1 MVVQMN
7 KSVGITGNDEHLLA
21 RLRRQASPDLIAAGL
36 LLLGTVVAL
45 IWANS
50 PVGDTYAA
58 FWHTEFAVRLGG
70 VELSLSLHQWVNDGL
85 MAFFFFIVGL
95 EVKRELVLGEL
106 ADRRRAMVPIVAA
119 IMGLIVPALLYVLIN
134 HGGGAASAWGMV
146 ISTDTAFL
154 LGVIAL
160 LGRACPL
167 QLRVFLLA
175 LAVVDDIGALA
186 VIAIFYTDNL
196 HFGFLALAATGVGLM
211 FALRW
216 LRVWRGPAYLVLAV
230 ASWVM
235 LYMSGVHGTLLG
247 VVIALITPAYRVR
260 RDEVAEVGRLTRA
273 YLQHPH
279 PSKAHAARLS
289 IERSVPVGERLQALW
304 RPWTDYVIVP
314 LFALANAGV
323 VLSVASLGA
332 AAASPVTLG
341 AIAGLVL
348 GKPVGILLGCAL
360 AAGLKLGDLP
370 PGVTRLQLAGGAV
383 LTGIGF
389 TISLLIVDLSALDRE
404 LGDQARVGILAA
416 SLLSA
421 LAGFALLRLA
431 AHRVPK
437 AQARSFELQP
447 PVDAARDH
455 IRGPADAPLTL
466 VGFGDFDAPF
476 QGWGMLSDL
485 RERFGDRLRYV
496 YRHVPRPDREHAFLA
511 AEAAEAAGA
520 QGRFWEMH
528 DWLYQQGR
536 LSAPDLIDHA
546 AALGLDVTRF
556 AKELGSG
563 QYRQRVEED
572 LASADASGVDDSH
585 TFFVNGLRHTG
596 AHDAD
601 SLAAALLATSE
612 ADVAYSPI
620 EEESASV
627 FARSKAWNPREEM
640 PNLPEDL
647 AESPDH
653 GGDSPRLTD
662 AQLARIAAV
671 GDRLRVA
678 RGDVLYEPGD
688 EQDAFHVVVS
698 GAVAAIG
705 YAGAAQRRVLRVHGD
720 RRFLGALDL
729 LRNQR
734 VTRTAVVI
742 RPGEVLRVPLDRLR
756 ALLAGDAELR
766 DLVTRAFLLRE
777 VIGRRLAT
785 DLCVF
790 TFPDDPRSRRL
801 QEWATD
807 HGLRAQL
814 SDAHF
819 EDAQQALARLGLS
832 VDDLP
837 VVLMPDGTL
846 LRAAEPADVERA
858 YFGRPD
864 NDASQSRAQTKS
876 ATTPRAP

>member
-1 MVVQMN
+1 MN
-7 KSVGITGNDEHLLA
+7 RSASITGNDKHLLA
-21 RLRRQASPDLIAAGL
+21 RLHRHSSPELIAAAL

-50 PVGDTYAA
+50 PVGATYAS
-58 FWHTEFAVRLGG
+58 FWHSEFAVRVGG
-70 VELSLSLHQWVNDGL
+70 AELSLSLHHWVNDGL

-95 EVKRELVLGEL
+95 EVKRELVIGEL
-106 ADRRRAMVPIVAA
+106 ADRRRAMVPILAA
-119 IMGLIVPALLYVLIN
+119 VMGLIVPALLYVLIN
-134 HGGGAASAWGMV
+134 RGGQAASAWGMV

-154 LGVIAL
+154 LGLIAL
-160 LGRACPL
+160 LGRACPI

-175 LAVVDDIGALA
+175 LAVVDDIGALS
-186 VIAIFYTDNL
+186 VIAIFYTADL

-216 LRVWRGPAYLVLAV
+216 LNVWRGPAYLVLAV
-230 ASWVM
+230 AAWIM
-235 LYMSGVHGTLLG
+235 LYKSGVHGTLLG
-247 VVIALITPAYRVR
+247 VIIALVTPAYRVR

-279 PSKAHAARLS
+279 PTRALAARLS
-289 IERSVPVGERLQALW
+289 IERSVPAGERLQMLW

-323 VLSVASLGA
+323 VLSADPLGA
-332 AAASPVTLG
+332 AASSPVTLG

-348 GKPVGILLGCAL
+348 GKPVGILLGCTL
-360 AAGLKLGDLP
+360 AVSLKLGDLP
-370 PGVTRLQLAGGAV
+370 PGVTRLQLAGGAM

-389 TISLLIVDLSALDRE
+389 TISLLIVELSVPDRDLA
-404 LGDQARVGILAA
+404 DQARVGILAA

-421 LAGFALLRLA
+421 MVGFTLLRMA

-437 AQARSFELQP
+437 PAGHALHLVP

-455 IRGPADAPLTL
+455 ILGPVDAPLTL

-476 QGWGMLSDL
+476 QGWGLLADL
-485 RERFGDRLRYV
+485 RERFGERLRYV
-496 YRHVPRPDREHAFLA
+496 YRHAPRPDRRFASLA

-528 DWLYQQGR
+528 DWLYQHGR
-536 LSAPDLIDHA
+536 LSAPELIDHA
-546 AALGLDVTRF
+546 AAIGLDVTRF
-556 AKELGSG
+556 AHELGSG
-563 QYRQRVEED
+563 QYRRRVEED

-601 SLAAALLATSE
+601 SLAAALLATSK
-612 ADVAYSPI
+612 ADVGYSPRD
-620 EEESASV
+620 EEPASV
-627 FARSKAWNPREEM
+627 FVRKNTWNPQEEI
-640 PNLPEDL
+640 PDLPEDL
-647 AESPDH
+647 AESPDL

-671 GDRLRVA
+671 GERLRVA
-678 RGDVLYEPGD
+678 RGDVLYQPGD
-688 EQDAFHVVVS
+688 KEDAFHVVIS

-705 YAGAAQRRVLRVHGD
+705 YAGAAQRRVLRVHGE

-742 RPGEVLRVPLDRLR
+742 RPGEVLRVPLDRLH

-777 VIGRRLAT
+777 VVGRKLAA
-785 DLCVF
+785 DLCILASA
-790 TFPDDPRSRRL
+790 DDPRTRQL
-801 QEWATD
+801 QEWAAD
-807 HGLRAQL
+807 HGLSAQL
-814 SDAHF
+814 GDAHV
-819 EDAQQALARLGLS
+819 EDTGQALAQLGLS

-846 LRAAEPADVERA
+846 LRAAGVADVERV
-858 YFGRPD
+858 YGR
-864 NDASQSRAQTKS
+864 QSDDPSSPAVDTS
-876 ATTPRAP
+876 ANP

>member
-1 MVVQMN
+1 
-7 KSVGITGNDEHLLA
+7 
-21 RLRRQASPDLIAAGL
+21 
-36 LLLGTVVAL
+36 
-45 IWANS
+45 
-50 PVGDTYAA
+50 
-58 FWHTEFAVRLGG
+58 
-70 VELSLSLHQWVNDGL
+70 
-85 MAFFFFIVGL
+85 
-95 EVKRELVLGEL
+95 
-106 ADRRRAMVPIVAA
+106 
-119 IMGLIVPALLYVLIN
+119 
-134 HGGGAASAWGMV
+134 MV

-186 VIAIFYTDNL
+186 VIAIFYTDDL

-216 LRVWRGPAYLVLAV
+216 LKVWRGPAYLVLAV
-230 ASWVM
+230 AAWIM
-235 LYMSGVHGTLLG
+235 LYKSGVHGTLLG

-279 PSKAHAARLS
+279 PTRALAARLS
-289 IERSVPVGERLQALW
+289 IDRSVPAGERLQMLW
-304 RPWTDYVIVP
+304 RAWTDYVIVP

-323 VLSVASLGA
+323 VLSADSLDA

-348 GKPVGILLGCAL
+348 GKPVGILLGCVL
-360 AAGLKLGDLP
+360 AVGLKLGDLP
-370 PGVTRLQLAGGAV
+370 PGLTRLQLAGGAV

-389 TISLLIVDLSALDRE
+389 TISLLIVELSVSDRE
-404 LGDQARVGILAA
+404 LADQARVGILAA

-421 LAGFALLRLA
+421 LVGFALLRLA
-431 AHRVPK
+431 ARRVPK
-437 AQARSFELQP
+437 REAQALLLQP

-476 QGWGMLSDL
+476 QGWGMLADL

-496 YRHVPRPDREHAFLA
+496 YRHVPRLDREHSFLA

-528 DWLYQQGR
+528 DRLCQHGR
-536 LSAPDLIDHA
+536 LSAPELVDHA

-563 QYRQRVEED
+563 RYRQRVEED
-572 LASADASGVDDSH
+572 LASAEASGVDDSH
-585 TFFVNGLRHTG
+585 TFFVNGRRHSG
-596 AHDAD
+596 VHDAD
-601 SLAAALLATSE
+601 SIAAALLATAD
-612 ADVAYSPI
+612 ADVGASPPLG
-620 EEESASV
+620 ESASI
-627 FARSKAWNPREEM
+627 FALSKAWNPQEEM

-647 AESPDH
+647 AESPDC

-671 GDRLRVA
+671 GDRRRVA
-678 RGDVLYEPGD
+678 RGDVLYQPGD
-688 EQDAFHVVVS
+688 DDHAFHVILS

-705 YAGAAQRRVLRVHGD
+705 YVGAAGRRVVRVHGE

-729 LRNQR
+729 LRQQR
-734 VTRTAVVI
+734 VVRTAVVI
-742 RPGEVLRVPLDRLR
+742 RPGEVLRVPVQRLR
-756 ALLAGDAELR
+756 SLFAGDAELR
-766 DLVTRAFLLRE
+766 DLVARAFLLRE
-777 VIGRRLAT
+777 VIGRKLAA
-785 DLCVF
+785 DLNILA
-790 TFPDDPRSRRL
+790 FPDDSRTRLL
-801 QEWATD
+801 QEWAAN
-807 HGLRAQL
+807 HGLSAQL

-819 EDAQQALARLGLS
+819 EDTQQALARLGLS

-846 LRAAEPADVERA
+846 LRAADVEDVERA
-858 YFGRPD
+858 YFG
-864 NDASQSRAQTKS
+864 
-876 ATTPRAP
+876 